1 MEARLHPDRV
11 PGAEQ
16 AVIED
21 SKLLDYALSLE
32 HEVGRG
38 KALFFNAIG
47 YSRDDYEELKFAF
60 LDELPRVEGRFV
72 KKNPDNADNWEA
84 VITIRRRDRDGTA
97 DVCTVWEV
105 REGRPTRLITVYPA

>member
-1 MEARLHPDRV
+1 VESPFHPERV
-11 PGAEQ
+11 PGAEG

-21 SKLLDYALSLE
+21 AKLLDYALSLE

-38 KALFFNAIG
+38 KALFFNSIG
-47 YSRDDYEELKFAF
+47 YSRDDYEELKLAF
-60 LDELPRVEGRFV
+60 LEALPHVEGRFV
-72 KKNPDNADNWEA
+72 KKNPDDADNWEA
-84 VITIRRRDRDGTA
+84 TITIRRRDKDGTA